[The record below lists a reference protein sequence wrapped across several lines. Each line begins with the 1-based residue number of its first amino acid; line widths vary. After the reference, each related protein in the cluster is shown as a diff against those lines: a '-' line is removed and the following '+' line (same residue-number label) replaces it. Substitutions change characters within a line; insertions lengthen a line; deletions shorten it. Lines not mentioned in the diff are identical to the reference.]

1 MVTSLVGKQESRQS
15 IADKTRGDMK
25 KTKVQRIKDI
35 VNRRSETIEIEGLR
49 EFVNY
54 LQAMS
59 HKDRIVFGF
68 NVIFN
73 RVRIR

>member
-1 MVTSLVGKQESRQS
+1 
-15 IADKTRGDMK
+15 MK

-35 VNRRSETIEIEGLR
+35 VNRRQETIKIEGLR

-73 RVRIR
+73 RVRVR